1 MIRPLPG
8 AGNFAFMPI
17 RIAIIE
23 DDTDMR
29 HAFERAIHEA
39 GDLSLKGSYPNAE
52 SFLARPEGLDGLDVV
67 LSDIN
72 LPGQSGIQVVAQ
84 CKPKRPQLQFLM
96 ITVFED
102 NTNLFSALCA
112 GATGY
117 LLKTAT
123 PAEIAQAVRDIHA
136 GGSPMSLAIARMVVA
151 NVQQKKAN
159 ARLMESLTPREHELV
174 QLLADGYRYKEIA
187 EKLTLSVETVRSY
200 IRAIY
205 SKLQVHSRTE
215 ALNKV
220 FDR

>member
-1 MIRPLPG
+1 
-8 AGNFAFMPI
+8 
-17 RIAIIE
+17 
-23 DDTDMR
+23 MR
-29 HAFERAIHEA
+29 LAFERAIQGA
-39 GDLSLKGSYPNAE
+39 GDLDLKGSYPSAE
-52 SFLARPEGLDGLDVV
+52 AFLARPEGLDGLDVV

-72 LPGQSGIQVVAQ
+72 LPGQSGIQVVEQ
-84 CKPKRPQLQFLM
+84 CKPTRPQLQFLM

-117 LLKTAT
+117 LLKTAS
-123 PAEIAQAVRDIHA
+123 PAEIAQAIRDIHA

-151 NVQQKKAN
+151 NVQQKKVN
-159 ARLMESLTPREHELV
+159 AKLIESLTPREHELV

-187 EKLTLSVETVRSY
+187 DKLSLSVETVRSY

-220 FDR
+220 FER

>member
-1 MIRPLPG
+1 
-8 AGNFAFMPI
+8 
-17 RIAIIE
+17 
-23 DDTDMR
+23 MR

-39 GDLSLKGSYPNAE
+39 GDLVLKGSYANAE
-52 SFLARPEGLDGLDVV
+52 AFLARPEGLDGLDVV

-72 LPGQSGIQVVAQ
+72 LPGLSGIQVVAQ

-159 ARLMESLTPREHELV
+159 AQLIESLTPREHELV
-174 QLLADGYRYKEIA
+174 HLLADGYRYKEIA
-187 EKLTLSVETVRSY
+187 DKLSLSVETVRSY

>member
-1 MIRPLPG
+1 MSIRT
-8 AGNFAFMPI
+8 
-17 RIAIIE
+17 AIIE
-23 DDTDMR
+23 DDSDMR
-29 HAFERAIHEA
+29 LAFERAVNA
-39 GDLSLKGSYPNAE
+39 TGDLDLKGSYASAE
-52 SFLARPEGLDGLDVV
+52 AFLARPEGLDGLDVV

-72 LPGQSGIQVVAQ
+72 LPGLSGIQVVAQ

-96 ITVFED
+96 ITIFED
-102 NTNLFSALCA
+102 NTNLFSALCS

-117 LLKTAT
+117 LLKTAS
-123 PAEIAQAVRDIHA
+123 PAEIAQAIRDIHA

-159 ARLMESLTPREHELV
+159 SKLIESLTPREHELV

-187 EKLTLSVETVRSY
+187 DKLSLSVETVRSY

-215 ALNKV
+215 ALNKLYEH
-220 FDR
+220 

>member
-1 MIRPLPG
+1 MAIRT
-8 AGNFAFMPI
+8 
-17 RIAIIE
+17 AIIE
-23 DDTDMR
+23 DDADMR

-39 GDLSLKGSYPNAE
+39 GDLVLKGSYANAE
-52 SFLARPEGLDGLDVV
+52 AFLARPEGLDGLDVV

-72 LPGQSGIQVVAQ
+72 LPGLSGIQVVAQ

-159 ARLMESLTPREHELV
+159 AQLIESLTPREHELV
-174 QLLADGYRYKEIA
+174 HLLADGYRYKEIA
-187 EKLTLSVETVRSY
+187 DKLSLSVETVRSY
-200 IRAIY
+200 IRAVY

>member
-1 MIRPLPG
+1 MAIRT
-8 AGNFAFMPI
+8 
-17 RIAIIE
+17 AIIE
-23 DDTDMR
+23 DDADMR

-39 GDLSLKGSYPNAE
+39 GDLVLKGSYANAE
-52 SFLARPEGLDGLDVV
+52 AFLARPEGLDGLDVV

-72 LPGQSGIQVVAQ
+72 LPGLSGIQVVAQ

-159 ARLMESLTPREHELV
+159 AQLIESLTPREHELV
-174 QLLADGYRYKEIA
+174 HLLADGYRYKEIA
-187 EKLTLSVETVRSY
+187 DKLSLSVETVRSY

>member
-1 MIRPLPG
+1 
-8 AGNFAFMPI
+8 MPI

-29 HAFERAIHEA
+29 HAFERAIHES
-39 GDLSLKGSYPNAE
+39 GDLALKGSYPNAE
-52 SFLARPEGLDGLDVV
+52 AFLARPEGLDGLDVV

-72 LPGQSGIQVVAQ
+72 LPGLSGIQVVAQ

-151 NVQQKKAN
+151 SVQQKKAN
-159 ARLMESLTPREHELV
+159 AQLMESLTPREHELV

-187 EKLTLSVETVRSY
+187 DKLSLSVETVRSY

>member
-1 MIRPLPG
+1 MAIRT
-8 AGNFAFMPI
+8 
-17 RIAIIE
+17 AIIE
-23 DDTDMR
+23 DDADMR

-39 GDLSLKGSYPNAE
+39 GDLALKGSYANAE
-52 SFLARPEGLDGLDVV
+52 AFLARPEGLDGLDVV
-67 LSDIN
+67 LTDIN
-72 LPGQSGIQVVAQ
+72 LPGVNGIQVVAQ
-84 CKPKRPQLQFLM
+84 CKPNRPQVQFLM

-102 NTNLFSALCA
+102 NANLFSALCA

-117 LLKTAT
+117 MLKTAT

-159 ARLMESLTPREHELV
+159 AQLIESLTPREHELV
-174 QLLADGYRYKEIA
+174 HLLADGYRYKEIA
-187 EKLTLSVETVRSY
+187 DKLSLSVETVRSY

>member
-1 MIRPLPG
+1 MAIRT
-8 AGNFAFMPI
+8 
-17 RIAIIE
+17 AIIE
-23 DDTDMR
+23 DDADMR

-39 GDLSLKGSYPNAE
+39 GDLALKGSYPNAE
-52 SFLARPEGLDGLDVV
+52 AFLARPEGLDGLDVV

-72 LPGQSGIQVVAQ
+72 LPGASGIQVVAQ

-159 ARLMESLTPREHELV
+159 AQLIESLTPREHELV
-174 QLLADGYRYKEIA
+174 HLLADGYRYKEIA
-187 EKLTLSVETVRSY
+187 DKLSLSVETVRSY